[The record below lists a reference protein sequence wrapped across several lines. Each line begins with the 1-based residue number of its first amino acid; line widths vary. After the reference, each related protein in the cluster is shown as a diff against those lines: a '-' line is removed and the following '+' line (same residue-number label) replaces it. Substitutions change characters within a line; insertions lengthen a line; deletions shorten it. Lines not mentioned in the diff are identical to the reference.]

1 MIQRPL
7 TLTDD
12 EKALTLTPPRSKCCR
27 PAPPVIE
34 FDGEGNLIRAWGG
47 PSQRYEW
54 PQNEHGISIDA
65 RGFVWIGGNG
75 ENDGQYLKL
84 TRTGEFVLQIGKSG
98 PQTNSNDIARLG
110 RPADAEVDPE
120 TNEVYIADGY
130 FNHRVI
136 VFDANSGAYKRHWGA
151 YGRKPTDEKL
161 PLYNPAAAPSQQFG
175 NPVHCVKIA
184 KDDLAYIC
192 DRSNDRIQVF
202 RKDGTF
208 VKEFMPVHKSWAGMC
223 HERAFALRKNSGHA
237 EALYVC
243 LDPLVYSNA
252 TRINALALAA
262 RLPVMHGVRENALA
276 GGLMSYGPDFP
287 DMSRRAAEIVDKILR
302 GAKPA
307 DIPVEQPTKFDL
319 VLNLTTAKAIGLT
332 IPPQLL
338 AIANEVVE

>member
-1 MIQRPL
+1 MAIGIGRRQFISALGGSTLAWPLAARAQQAGKVPIIGYLAALSEAADRPRRAAFAKRLAELGWNEGRSVLIEYRWADGAVARAAEIAPEFVRLPVDIIVTSGDAYVLAVKRATAAIPIVFASAGDPVGNGLVASLARPGGNVTGLSIQ
-7 TLTDD
+7 LTDTVGKRL
-12 EKALTLTPPRSKCCR
+12 ELLRELVPALRRLAILFNAADPQVNLERDAALAAAHTLGLDIVRSEIR
-27 PAPPVIE
+27 PAEEIAPVIE
-34 FDGEGNLIRAWGG
+34 
-47 PSQRYEW
+47 P
-54 PQNEHGISIDA
+54 
-65 RGFVWIGGNG
+65 
-75 ENDGQYLKL
+75 LK
-84 TRTGEFVLQIGKSG
+84 
-98 PQTNSNDIARLG
+98 
-110 RPADAEVDPE
+110 
-120 TNEVYIADGY
+120 
-130 FNHRVI
+130 
-136 VFDANSGAYKRHWGA
+136 
-151 YGRKPTDEKL
+151 
-161 PLYNPAAAPSQQFG
+161 
-175 NPVHCVKIA
+175 
-184 KDDLAYIC
+184 
-192 DRSNDRIQVF
+192 
-202 RKDGTF
+202 
-208 VKEFMPVHKSWAGMC
+208 
-223 HERAFALRKNSGHA
+223 GHA